1 MNRKSEVPA
10 PPAARVVS
18 VAALRLL
25 DSTVDLDDFSNET
38 LAEVQFL
45 ASRVTDDG
53 AQVLVSIVV
62 ESDTHQATGQAEVP
76 LEWFGEQIRM
86 RHLINTPNDA
96 SVLLEK
102 AEPHP
107 GRAGTPRDVVAR
119 QLATIGLDLRAR
131 WKRRGRAT
139 KSLRL
144 ATVSWIGLVERHNCD
159 VLHHAVDEIRQTAV
173 AKRRLSRAER
183 RSIGGFCQWTG
194 QALIASTMEEQ
205 EKDYP

>member
-62 ESDTHQATGQAEVP
+62 ENDTHQATGQAEVP

-86 RHLINTPNDA
+86 RHLINAPSDA
-96 SVLLEK
+96 SVLIPNEK
-102 AEPHP
+102 AQQ
-107 GRAGTPRDVVAR
+107 GWATTPRGVAAR
-119 QLATIGLDLRAR
+119 QLATFGLDLRER
-131 WKRRGRAT
+131 WESRRRPT
-139 KSLRL
+139 KMLRL
-144 ATVSWIGLVERHNCD
+144 STVAWIGLVGRHD
-159 VLHHAVDEIRQTAV
+159 SDILHHAVDEIRQTSTAP
-173 AKRRLSRAER
+173 RRLSKAER
-183 RSIGGFCQWTG
+183 RSIGGFCQWTS
-194 QALIASTMEEQ
+194 QALIASTTEEQ
-205 EKDYP
+205 G